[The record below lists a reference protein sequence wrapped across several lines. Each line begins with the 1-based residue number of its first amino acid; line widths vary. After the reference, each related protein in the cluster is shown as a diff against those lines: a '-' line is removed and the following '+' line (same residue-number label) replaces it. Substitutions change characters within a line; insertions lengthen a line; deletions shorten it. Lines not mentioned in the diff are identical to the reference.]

1 MNQISADAPTIEAAM
16 QAIESRGRHDQ
27 RLAVRAHGLH
37 AIVMLGIGD
46 CPWRLRISHGLVEQV
61 EPGPFV
67 MPASSFRLTAPE
79 QEWRRFWQ
87 PVPPPGSHD
96 LFALLKRGVLQLD
109 GDLHPFMAHLLYF
122 KLLLAAPRSLQ

>member
-1 MNQISADAPTIEAAM
+1 MDRPDTDSPTSAAAM
-16 QAIESRGRHDQ
+16 QAIASLGQNDAT
-27 RLAVRAHGLH
+27 LVARAHGLN
-37 AIVMLGIGD
+37 ATVMLGIGEH
-46 CPWRLRISHGLVEQV
+46 PWRMRISRGRLEQV

-67 MPASSFRLTAPE
+67 MPGSSFRLATSE
-79 QEWRRFWQ
+79 LEWRRFWQ

-122 KLLLAAPRSLQ
+122 KLLLAAPRSMR